1 MPSPISFLDLSKF
14 TANFT
19 ERQLIT
25 ILNFYEKEVK
35 YKIHQND
42 TREEQAFLSL
52 DSKKKKKKSMG
63 RTLAWVTNSS
73 LRTERL
79 NVYGWQFSV
88 EQNFQVQKGIVSPS
102 RKVLCS
108 QKRPK
113 VSLCHKCIL
122 QGLGV

>member
-52 DSKKKKKKSMG
+52 DSKKKKKKKIHGKNSG
-63 RTLAWVTNSS
+63 LGHKLVFEDRKAECIWLAVFSRTKFSS
-73 LRTERL
+73 TER
-79 NVYGWQFSV
+79 NSFSLQKSIV
-88 EQNFQVQKGIVSPS
+88 FPEKTKGIFVP
-102 RKVLCS
+102 
-108 QKRPK
+108 
-113 VSLCHKCIL
+113 
-122 QGLGV
+122 